1 MSNPVPGKTY
11 IVVVGDTLSG
21 IAAKAYGN
29 TEKWPVIWNANQ
41 QQIKSGDPD
50 LIYPGEVLFIPEDQL
65 RESLKSGLQ
74 ENKLA
79 QKDPDLF
86 TLVIENREVPVLN
99 GRVFNAMDIV
109 SGSWTATI
117 EWVPGIDEFIDRV
130 TLPYTY
136 PKAQVYLGKNLVN
149 TGFIYD
155 IETNLSESGRT
166 KILTGFSKTVDA
178 IDSTI
183 RPPYQEEKVTLKQR
197 TETLFKNYGLTIE
210 YELENNSQ
218 FDRVTAEPTEKI
230 IEHLRKLVSQRGALI
245 SDTPEGNI
253 LIYKASELGSTVG
266 TLEEGKPGVLSW
278 AGKWNGRER
287 FSVYK
292 AIAQTAKSNA
302 SNAVSTDSNI
312 PKSRFLT
319 FQANDTIP
327 GNIQDSADW
336 KRSKS
341 VADSLS
347 QALPVDS
354 WYAPNGEL
362 WKENTYVTVIS
373 ETLHI
378 PDGYKFLIK
387 SVEYS
392 FSEGGTTAV
401 LNIVPP
407 GVYTG
412 QEVVNP
418 WQ

>member
-1 MSNPVPGKTY
+1 MPNPVPGKTY
-11 IVVVGDTLSG
+11 IVVVGDTLPN

-29 TEKWPVIWNANQ
+29 SQKWTVIWNANQ

-74 ENKLA
+74 GNKLA
-79 QKDPDLF
+79 QKDPDSF
-86 TLVIENREVPVLN
+86 TLIIENREIPVLN

-117 EWVPGIDEFIDRV
+117 AWTPGEDAFINRV
-130 TLPYTY
+130 TTPYAY
-136 PKAQVYLGKNLVN
+136 PKAQVYLGEKLIN
-149 TGFIYD
+149 TGFVYD
-155 IETNLSESGRT
+155 VETRLTESGRI
-166 KILTGFSKTVDA
+166 KVLTGFSKTVDA

-197 TETLFKNYGLTIE
+197 AETLFKNYGLTIE
-210 YELENNSQ
+210 YELENDSQ

-230 IEHLRKLVSQRGALI
+230 IDHLKKLVSQRGALI

-253 LIYKASELGSTVG
+253 KIYKASEGKTVG
-266 TLEEGKPGVLSW
+266 TLEEGKQGVLSW

-292 AIAQTAKSNA
+292 AIAQTAKTNA
-302 SNAVSTDSNI
+302 SSAVATDSNI

-319 FQANDTIP
+319 FKANDTIS
-327 GNIQDSADW
+327 GNIQDAAEW

-347 QALPVDS
+347 QSLPVDS
-354 WYAPNGEL
+354 WYDPNGEL
-362 WKENTYVTVIS
+362 WVEDTYVTVIS

-378 PDGYKFLIK
+378 PKGYKFLIK

-392 FSEGGTTAV
+392 YSESGTTAV
-401 LNIVPP
+401 LNVVPP
-407 GVYTG
+407 QVYTG
-412 QEVVNP
+412 GEIVNP
-418 WQ
+418 WA